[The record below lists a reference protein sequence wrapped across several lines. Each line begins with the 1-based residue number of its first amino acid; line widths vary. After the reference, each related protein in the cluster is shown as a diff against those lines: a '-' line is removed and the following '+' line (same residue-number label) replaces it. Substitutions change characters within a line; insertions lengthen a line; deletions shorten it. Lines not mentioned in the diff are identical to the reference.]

1 MADET
6 TPNTSVLVPV
16 DIEVEMKR
24 SYLDYAM
31 SVIVARAI
39 PDVRDGLK
47 PVQRRILIAMNDLG
61 LSAGR
66 GFRKCAKICGDTSG
80 NYHPHGEAIIYP
92 TMVRLAQGFNMRYP
106 LVDGQGN
113 FGSVDGDPPAAMRY
127 TEARL
132 TRVADEMLADL
143 EKETVDFIPNF
154 DQTREEPSVLPAK
167 VPNLLVNGASG
178 IAVGMA
184 TNIPPH
190 NLREIVDAAVLMI
203 EKPESTLKDIM
214 KLVPGPDF
222 PTGGYIAG
230 REGILQAYKTG
241 RGSFIMRAKAA
252 IEQTGKERENIVITE
267 IPFQVNKAR
276 LIERIAELVQT
287 KKVEGIA
294 DVRDESDRDGM
305 RIVVEIKRGEESQLI
320 LNNLYKYTQMQESF
334 GMILLSI
341 VAGQPRELPLMDM
354 LRLFIEHRIEVVRRR
369 TEFELRKAEEREHIL
384 LGFKKALDHLD
395 DIIKLIRKSKSP
407 AEAKA
412 GLIETWKFSDRQ
424 AQAILDLQLHRLTQ
438 MEREKILQEL
448 KEIQELIAELRS
460 ILASDK
466 KLRAVIIGELRDV
479 HKKFGDDRRTQ
490 IVDKVDEIKLE
501 DLIADTDMA
510 ITVSHAGYMK
520 RTSVDTYRHQS
531 RGGKGR
537 IGAKTREDDFVEHLF
552 VASAHSYILLFTSKG
567 RVYWLKVYEI
577 PEAAAATRGR
587 AITSLVK
594 FQDGEKLT
602 AVVSAHDLEEQGKYV
617 FMATRN
623 GTVKK
628 TPLTDFSSP
637 RSSGIIAINLDA
649 QDELIGVRLT
659 QGKQMVFLASHDG
672 QAILFRETEV
682 RPMGRN
688 AGGVIGMDLAKDDY
702 VVSMDAVNPDFG
714 IIEKERNITTQNL
727 DELDSDVIK
736 DSLTTLMLTISEKGF
751 GKRTPLAEY
760 RITSRGGKGV
770 INLKTTERN
779 GGVVAASAGCRRIR
793 RDDYCRP
800 RQSDSRAFERNP
812 RGGTLDARCALAAA
826 GRRRPYRCGRRA
838 AGRRGGNGSR
848 AERTAQELAAYPPRS
863 CGRVR
868 AFAHRRNYSYRA
880 GWIKSARRRQVVAGP
895 RQNFQ
900 PAAIHL
906 HFHFVVA
913 AAGNTRR
920 VIGDRVLC
928 VQIPA
933 DPV

>member
-1 MADET
+1 MADEEKSLQT
-6 TPNTSVLVPV
+6 LVPI
-16 DIEVEMKR
+16 DIETEMRR

-61 LSAGR
+61 LASNR

-92 TMVRLAQGFNMRYP
+92 TLVRMAQDFNMRYM

-132 TRVADEMLADL
+132 TRISEELLADL
-143 EKETVDFIPNF
+143 EKETVDFVQNF

-167 VPNLLVNGASG
+167 SPNLLVNGASG

-190 NLREIVDAAVLMI
+190 NLREVIEAAVMLI
-203 EKPESTLKDIM
+203 EKPDITLKEVM
-214 KLVPGPDF
+214 KVLPGPDF

-230 REGILQAYKTG
+230 RDGILQAYKTG

-252 IEQTGKERENIVITE
+252 VEQMGKDRESIVITE

-287 KKVEGIA
+287 KKIEGIS

-305 RIVVEIKRGEESQLI
+305 RIVVEIKRGEESQLV
-320 LNNLYKYTQMQESF
+320 LNHLFKHTQMQESF
-334 GMILLSI
+334 GVILLSI
-341 VAGQPRELPLMDM
+341 VKGQPRELPILDM
-354 LRLFIEHRIEVVRRR
+354 LRLFIEHRVEVVRRR
-369 TEFELRKAEEREHIL
+369 TQFELRKAEEREHIL
-384 LGFKKALDHLD
+384 LGFKKAIDNLDE
-395 DIIKLIRKSKSP
+395 IIKLIRKSKSP
-407 AEAKA
+407 AEAKE
-412 GLIETWKFSDRQ
+412 GLMERWKFSDRQ

-438 MEREKILQEL
+438 MEREKIIQEL
-448 KEIQELIAELRS
+448 KEVQERIAELRS

-466 KLRAVIIGELRDV
+466 KLRGVIITELREV
-479 HKKFGDDRRTQ
+479 QKAYGDDRRTQ
-490 IVDKVDEIKLE
+490 IVDKVEEIELE

-520 RTSVDTYRHQS
+520 RTSVDVYRHQS

-537 IGAKTREDDFVEHLF
+537 IGAKTRDEDFVEHLF

-602 AVVSAHDLEEQGKYV
+602 ALVASTNLEEEGRYV
-617 FMATRN
+617 FLATRN

-628 TPLTDFSSP
+628 TPIVDFSNP
-637 RSSGIIAINLDA
+637 RSAGIIAINLDKD
-649 QDELIGVRLT
+649 DELIGAKLT
-659 QGKQMVFLASHDG
+659 DGKKMIFLASHDG

-688 AGGVIGMDLAKDDY
+688 AGGVNGMDLGKGDY
-702 VVSMDAVNPDFG
+702 VVSMDAVQPDFE
-714 IIEKERNITTQNL
+714 IIKKEHKKAADDL
-727 DELDSDVIK
+727 DAIDGEIIK
-736 DSLTTLMLTISEKGF
+736 DSLTSLMLTVSEKGF

-779 GGVVAASAGCRRIR
+779 GSVVAALQVTEESDVMIITEQGKVIR
-793 RDDYCRP
+793 VHANEIR
-800 RQSDSRAFERNP
+800 E
-812 RGGTLDARCALAAA
+812 A
-826 GRRRPYRCGRRA
+826 GRSTQGVRLL
-838 AGRRGGNGSR
+838 R
-848 AERTAQELAAYPPRS
+848 AEQGDE
-863 CGRVR
+863 
-868 AFAHRRNYSYRA
+868 
-880 GWIKSARRRQVVAGP
+880 
-895 RQNFQ
+895 
-900 PAAIHL
+900 
-906 HFHFVVA
+906 VA
-913 AAGNTRR
+913 AAA
-920 VIGDRVLC
+920 VIQEEEEV
-928 VQIPA
+928 VSKEPA
-933 DPV
+933 KG